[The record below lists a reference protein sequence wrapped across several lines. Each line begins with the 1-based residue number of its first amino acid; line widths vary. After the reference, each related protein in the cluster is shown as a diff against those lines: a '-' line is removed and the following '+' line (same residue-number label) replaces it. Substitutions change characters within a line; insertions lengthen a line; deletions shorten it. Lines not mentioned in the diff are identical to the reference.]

1 MTLAIDRINP
11 ASSCPSQHPLLG
23 EGLSGHHPTHQFESQ
38 IRANSPAFLAHHCVY
53 NSAIFPAAAY
63 LEMALAVGTSVFS
76 GNTTGQT
83 IEDFVIHQALML
95 PEDEPQT
102 VGFHYTPQG
111 TDAASFQV
119 TSGDDGTV
127 HASGKLTPTTTIP
140 TTTNLAQQAQNL
152 KIASVADYYNS
163 CRERGIDYGTSFQVI
178 EELWAQDGEALAR
191 IQLQEAAIFNIE
203 NYLAHPILIDTGFQ
217 VLWAALPIALRG
229 ETYLPVGIERLSCY
243 RSLPARLWSH
253 ARIRPTT
260 ESSTEANP
268 QRLVA
273 DIYLFD
279 EGGEVAIEMVGVF
292 IERVNGKRLNRPPNS
307 TIAVTATFTAEPVE
321 KPLEFWSNELDR
333 PSSIQ
338 FAPYNQVFQT
348 LLDPSSVLNQNTDG
362 TNVVLLRLE
371 DWGRPDRPSLPTV
384 DEARKAEVFGNQ
396 PRHTLADGVE
406 IAHLNRY
413 ETDYLYK
420 EIFLDR
426 AYLRNGITLADDACV
441 IDIGANI
448 GLFGLFVQRQ
458 APNARI
464 YAFEPAPHTFE
475 RLQSNLALYC
485 KGAKAFNCGLADRNR
500 TETFT
505 FYPNSSVFSGFFADS
520 HDDEQAIR
528 AVVLNMLGKYNA
540 LEGEELEAW
549 ANQLM
554 ARRLDVETYQAQL
567 RSLSDVIDAEGI
579 DRIDLLKLDAE
590 KSELPV
596 LQGIEARHWPLIQ
609 QMVVE
614 VHDREG
620 HIIAEVKQLLIEK
633 GFHLHID
640 EETLLHGSGL
650 YNIYATRPGQA
661 TASDGTDLAKIEQTV
676 DEFAD
681 ALSAA
686 AGRSKTPHVV
696 CVCPPTPDADTA
708 FYQRMEDRLAQRLT
722 AVSGAYL
729 LKSAEVNRTY
739 PVEDYYDAH
748 GDEFGRVP
756 YTPAFFTALGTAIA
770 RKINTLQSAPYKV
783 VVLDCDNTLWK
794 GVCGEDGAQGIA
806 IDGEYRA
813 LQEFMVNCADA
824 GMLLCLCSKNVE
836 ADVWAVFDRL
846 SDMPLTRDRI
856 VAAKINWQPK
866 SENLKALAAELNLG
880 LDSFIFI
887 DDNPIECAEVQANCP
902 EVLTLELPSQTDRI
916 PQFLAHTWAFDRTGR
931 TQEDAKRAQF
941 YQQNLQREAFRAAVP
956 TFEDFLVRLNL
967 QVTISPVAPAQ
978 FPRVAQLTHRTNQF
992 NFTTIRRTEADV
1004 RQLCASGALECW
1016 TVDLCDR
1023 FGDYGI
1029 VGAMLFST
1037 GSDALEVDTFLLSC
1051 RALGRGVEYRMLA
1064 KLGEL
1069 ARDRSLSTVR
1079 VPYQPTAKNQPALSF
1094 LDTVG
1099 ESFKQPQEE
1108 GWTFSFP
1115 TEFAAE
1121 ATYRPQEST
1130 TPTPA
1135 VAAKSAPVQS
1145 NPARHE
1151 ILRRIATQLGDIG
1164 SIQSAIEARSTRV
1177 VSSGTVVAPRSTTE
1191 AAIAEMVAK
1200 VLQVDVEGLDV
1211 TEPLNHLGLE
1221 SLMAIE
1227 LRGRV
1232 KTELGADVPMVKFLE
1247 GLSIESLAAFVEEHQ
1262 ASSIEPEPSE
1272 DDLSD
1277 DELNA
1282 LLGEML

>member
-1 MTLAIDRINP
+1 MTLAIDRINQT
-11 ASSCPSQHPLLG
+11 STRPSQHPLLG
-23 EGLSGHHPTHQFESQ
+23 EGLPVHRETHQFESQ

-53 NSAIFPAAAY
+53 NRAIFPAAAY
-63 LEMALAVGTSVFS
+63 LEMALAAGTSVFS
-76 GNTTGQT
+76 RDTTGQT

-95 PEDEPQT
+95 SADEPHT
-102 VGFHYTPQG
+102 VSFHYTPQG
-111 TDAASFQV
+111 TDAASFQI
-119 TSGDDGTV
+119 THGDGKL
-127 HASGKLTPTTTIP
+127 HASGKLTQTATIP
-140 TTTNLAQQAQNL
+140 ATTNLAQQANTL
-152 KIASVADYYNS
+152 ESASVADYYNG

-191 IQLQEAAIFNIE
+191 VQLQEAAILNIE

-217 VLWAALPIALRG
+217 VLWAALPESLQG
-229 ETYLPVGIERLSCY
+229 VTYLPVGIERFSFY

-260 ESSTEANP
+260 EANP

-273 DIYLFD
+273 DICLFD
-279 EGGEVAIEMVGVF
+279 DRGEVAVEMVGLF
-292 IERVNGKRLNRPPNS
+292 IERVNGKSLNRSPKS
-307 TIAVTATFTAEPVE
+307 TVAVTATFTAEPVE
-321 KPLEFWSNELDR
+321 KPLAFWSDQLDR
-333 PSSIQ
+333 PTEIQ

-348 LLDPSSVLNQNTDG
+348 LLDPGSVLNQNTDG

-371 DWGRPDRPSLPTV
+371 DWGRPDRPTLPKV
-384 DEARKAEVFGNQ
+384 GEERKAEVLGNQ
-396 PRHTLADGVE
+396 PRHTLADGLE

-426 AYLRNGITLADDACV
+426 AYLRNGIALKDDACV

-448 GLFGLFVQRQ
+448 GLFSLFVQRQ

-475 RLQSNLALYC
+475 RLQSNTALYC
-485 KGAKAFNCGLADRNR
+485 KGAKAFHCGLADRNR

-549 ANQLM
+549 ADELM
-554 ARRLDVETYQAQL
+554 AGRLDVETYQAQL

-620 HIIAEVKQLLIEK
+620 HIITEVKQLLIEK

-661 TASDGTDLAKIEQTV
+661 SSSQGTDLAKIELTV

-686 AGRSKTPHVV
+686 AGRSKTPHLV
-696 CVCPPTPDADTA
+696 CVCPPTPDAEPA
-708 FYQRMEDRLAQRLT
+708 FFQRMEDRLAERLARVT
-722 AVSGAYL
+722 GASL
-729 LKSAEVNRTY
+729 LKSAEVNQTY

-770 RKINTLQSAPYKV
+770 RKIHALQSAPYKV

-794 GVCGEDGAQGIA
+794 GVCGEDGAQGVA
-806 IDGEYRA
+806 IDTEYRA

-836 ADVWAVFDRL
+836 ADVWAVFDRR

-866 SENLKALAAELNLG
+866 SENLKALATELNLG

-916 PQFLAHTWAFDRTGR
+916 PQFLAHTWAFDRDRR

-956 TFEDFLVRLNL
+956 TFEDFLTRLNL
-967 QVTISPVAPAQ
+967 QVTIAPVAPAQ
-978 FPRVAQLTHRTNQF
+978 FPRVAQLTNRTNQF

-1004 RQLCASGALECW
+1004 RQLCESGGLECW

-1029 VGAMLFST
+1029 VGAMLFRT
-1037 GSDALEVDTFLLSC
+1037 GTDALEVDTFLLSC

-1069 ARDRSLSTVR
+1069 ARERGLSTVR
-1079 VPYQPTAKNQPALSF
+1079 VPYQPTAKNQPALAF
-1094 LDTVG
+1094 LETVG
-1099 ESFKQPQEE
+1099 ESFKQPQET
-1108 GWTFSFP
+1108 GWTFPFP
-1115 TEFAAE
+1115 AEFATE
-1121 ATYRPQEST
+1121 VTYRPQESA
-1130 TPTPA
+1130 TPTSA
-1135 VAAKSAPVQS
+1135 VTAKSTPVQS
-1145 NPARHE
+1145 NPAQHE
-1151 ILRRIATQLGDIG
+1151 ILRRIATQLQDAQ

-1177 VSSGTVVAPRSTTE
+1177 VTSGTVTAPRSTTE
-1191 AAIAEMVAK
+1191 TAIAEMVAK

-1211 TEPLNHLGLE
+1211 TEPLNNLGLE

-1232 KTELGADVPMVKFLE
+1232 KTDLGADVPMVKFLE
-1247 GLSIESLAAFVEEHQ
+1247 GLSIASLAAFVEEHQ
-1262 ASSIEPEPSE
+1262 TSSIEPEPSE
-1272 DDLSD
+1272 DDLENLSE

-1282 LLGEML
+1282 LLGEMLP

>member
-1 MTLAIDRINP
+1 MTLAIDRISP
-11 ASSCPSQHPLLG
+11 ISARPSQHPLLG
-23 EGLSGHHPTHQFESQ
+23 ASLQAHQGNHQFESKV
-38 IRANSPAFLAHHCVY
+38 RVNSPAFLAHHCVY

-63 LEMALAVGTSVFS
+63 LEMALAAGTSVFS
-76 GNTTGQT
+76 RDTSNLGQT

-95 PEDEPQT
+95 SEEETQT
-102 VGFHYTPQG
+102 VRLHCTPQG
-111 TDAASFQV
+111 TDTASFKI
-119 TSGDDGTV
+119 TSGNDGKLHT
-127 HASGKLTPTTTIP
+127 SGKLTPTGTIP
-140 TTTNLAQQAQNL
+140 PATNLAQQAQTL
-152 KIASVADYYNS
+152 ESASISDYYNG

-191 IQLQEAAIFNIE
+191 VQLQEAAILNIE
-203 NYLAHPILIDTGFQ
+203 SYLAHPILIDTAFQ
-217 VLWAALPIALRG
+217 VLWAALPESLQG
-229 ETYLPVGIERLSCY
+229 VTYLPVGIERFSCY

-260 ESSTEANP
+260 EANP

-273 DIYLFD
+273 DICLFD
-279 EGGEVAIEMVGVF
+279 DRGEVAVEMVGVF
-292 IERVNGKRLNRPPNS
+292 IERVNGKSLNRSPTS

-321 KPLEFWSNELDR
+321 KPLVFWSNELDR
-333 PSSIQ
+333 PAEIQ
-338 FAPYNQVFQT
+338 FAPYNQVFQA
-348 LLDPSSVLNQNTDG
+348 LLDPGSVLNQNTDG
-362 TNVVLLRLE
+362 TNLVLLRLE
-371 DWGRPDRPSLPTV
+371 DWGRPDRPSLPKV

-396 PRHTLADGVE
+396 PRHTLADGLE

-426 AYLRNGITLADDACV
+426 AYLRNGITLKDDACV

-475 RLQSNLALYC
+475 RLQSNIALYC

-549 ANQLM
+549 ADELM
-554 ARRLDVETYQAQL
+554 AGRLDVETYQAQL

-596 LQGIEARHWPLIQ
+596 LQGIEARHWSMIQ

-620 HIIAEVKQLLIEK
+620 HIIAEVKQLLIDK

-661 TASDGTDLAKIEQTV
+661 AVGDGTDLAKIEQTV

-686 AGRSKTPHVV
+686 TGRSKAPHLV
-696 CVCPPTPDADTA
+696 CVCPPTPDADRE
-708 FYQRMEDRLAQRLT
+708 FFQRMEERLAQRL
-722 AVSGAYL
+722 AGVSGASL
-729 LKSAEVNRTY
+729 LKSAEVNRMY
-739 PVEDYYDAH
+739 PVEDYYDDR

-756 YTPAFFTALGTAIA
+756 YTPAFFTALGTAIS
-770 RKINTLQSAPYKV
+770 RKIHTLQSAPYKV

-794 GVCGEDGAQGIA
+794 GVCGEDGADGVA
-806 IDGEYRA
+806 IDAEYRA

-836 ADVWAVFDRL
+836 ADVWAVFDRR

-866 SENLKALAAELNLG
+866 SENLKALATELNLG

-902 EVLTLELPSQTDRI
+902 EVLTLELPTQTDRI
-916 PQFLAHTWAFDRTGR
+916 PQFLTHTWAFDRTGR

-956 TFEDFLVRLNL
+956 TFDDFLVRLNL
-967 QVTISPVAPAQ
+967 QVTIAPVTPAQ
-978 FPRVAQLTHRTNQF
+978 FHRVAQLT
-992 NFTTIRRTEADV
+992 
-1004 RQLCASGALECW
+1004 
-1016 TVDLCDR
+1016 
-1023 FGDYGI
+1023 
-1029 VGAMLFST
+1029 
-1037 GSDALEVDTFLLSC
+1037 
-1051 RALGRGVEYRMLA
+1051 
-1064 KLGEL
+1064 
-1069 ARDRSLSTVR
+1069 
-1079 VPYQPTAKNQPALSF
+1079 
-1094 LDTVG
+1094 
-1099 ESFKQPQEE
+1099 
-1108 GWTFSFP
+1108 
-1115 TEFAAE
+1115 
-1121 ATYRPQEST
+1121 
-1130 TPTPA
+1130 
-1135 VAAKSAPVQS
+1135 
-1145 NPARHE
+1145 
-1151 ILRRIATQLGDIG
+1151 
-1164 SIQSAIEARSTRV
+1164 
-1177 VSSGTVVAPRSTTE
+1177 
-1191 AAIAEMVAK
+1191 
-1200 VLQVDVEGLDV
+1200 
-1211 TEPLNHLGLE
+1211 
-1221 SLMAIE
+1221 
-1227 LRGRV
+1227 
-1232 KTELGADVPMVKFLE
+1232 
-1247 GLSIESLAAFVEEHQ
+1247 
-1262 ASSIEPEPSE
+1262 
-1272 DDLSD
+1272 
-1277 DELNA
+1277 
-1282 LLGEML
+1282 